1 MLFHQ
6 NSFQTKSTDFNFPRE
21 NSICKGICENI
32 QQTQNS
38 SMAQWP
44 PWDWM
49 VINDQTSFNLP
60 ACPHR
65 TPTFLEGTLFG
76 RFQQLISQ
84 WVLWLVKCWKKFHL
98 SLLHKIE
105 FYNIIW
111 WNFLNLAFHKF
122 YFHCQGDPNQ
132 VLPFFLSL
140 SGNQIIAKWPP
151 IRIKLILSGQF
162 VKKAVKGL

>member
-1 MLFHQ
+1 
-6 NSFQTKSTDFNFPRE
+6 
-21 NSICKGICENI
+21 
-32 QQTQNS
+32 
-38 SMAQWP
+38 MAQWP

-84 WVLWLVKCWKKFHL
+84 WILWVVKCWKKFHHPCYMNL
-98 SLLHKIE
+98 NSITSFNKI
-105 FYNIIW
+105 
-111 WNFLNLAFHKF
+111 FLILAFCKF

-151 IRIKLILSGQF
+151 IRIKLILGQF

>member
-1 MLFHQ
+1 
-6 NSFQTKSTDFNFPRE
+6 
-21 NSICKGICENI
+21 
-32 QQTQNS
+32 
-38 SMAQWP
+38 MAQWP

-84 WVLWLVKCWKKFHL
+84 WVLWLVKCWKRFHHL
-98 SLLHKIE
+98 CYIKLNSITS
-105 FYNIIW
+105 FGR
-111 WNFLNLAFHKF
+111 NFLHLHFASSIFTAKVTQIRFCH
-122 YFHCQGDPNQ
+122 
-132 VLPFFLSL
+132 FFLSL

-151 IRIKLILSGQF
+151 IRIKLSLSGQF